1 MEKPTKASQTLKLG
15 NAMILIHNALINN
28 IKRSEAA
35 YKVYQ
40 QGLTYHQAL
49 HVFHANKKIYDELNC
64 LLNNNNIDMS
74 MSKKIFAYLFY
85 LEDWFLQ
92 FSKLEKDIENI
103 EDRFSFTTLKHGI
116 PYPSSFLDD
125 VIQ

>member
-1 MEKPTKASQTLKLG
+1 MTRNCQYIRIKNIVEKPTKASQTLKLG

-64 LLNNNNIDMS
+64 T
-74 MSKKIFAYLFY
+74 K
-85 LEDWFLQ
+85 Q
-92 FSKLEKDIENI
+92 
-103 EDRFSFTTLKHGI
+103 
-116 PYPSSFLDD
+116 
-125 VIQ
+125 